1 MAGETSAEL
10 TIIVRAQDAAS
21 RVIGTIG
28 RTIGRVLLAPLK
40 VVGNAVGGILKQF
53 FSLKTLL
60 VGGGII
66 AATRSLVS
74 NLATA
79 QDSYK
84 PLFSAETQA
93 KINDTASAFN
103 KLGASL
109 QSIFGDLVVSF
120 KLDEKLNAFSDW
132 LRDNKQGIID
142 GFREITEGIAKAA
155 SVIGG
160 FFSQIDGR
168 GFGGRTPATS
178 EEIERRL
185 KMAEDRAAGRPI
197 PFTTSEQFGP
207 VNQVGSEEQRII
219 DEYLTIGGKHSL
231 DLVKFTAAQNEMRAQ
246 LNETA
251 PIVQK
256 VTAATEEFFTGTAQA
271 VVTVEDLGKAVAE
284 LTPIIEG
291 YLTVGEASE
300 LVASTI
306 TDGFQDLIQGTVSV
320 GQAFGRMVS
329 TILGEL
335 GRLLLYRSL
344 LKLLV
349 SVGSSAFG
357 GSAAEGGLGGGTD
370 GAFGGSFESPTG
382 YASGG
387 RVKGRTRAR
396 VGENGPEEVILPG
409 GSQVIPSQR
418 SRGSNGGDTFN
429 IYGAR
434 DPKATARELAAVRG
448 YSASARRAFA

>member
-21 RVIGTIG
+21 RVIGQIG
-28 RTIGRVLLAPLK
+28 RTIGRVLVAPLK
-40 VVGNAVGGILKQF
+40 LVGNAVAGVFKQMFGLKG
-53 FSLKTLL
+53 LL
-60 VGGGII
+60 LGGGII

-109 QSIFGDLVVSF
+109 QSVFADIVVDIDLAG
-120 KLDEKLNAFSDW
+120 KLNAFSDW
-132 LRDNKQGIID
+132 VRDNKQSIID
-142 GFREITEGIAKAA
+142 GFEHIGRVIKGVALTVGDFFA
-155 SVIGG
+155 S
-160 FFSQIDGR
+160 FDGK
-168 GFGGRTPATS
+168 GFGDGQRAS
-178 EEIERRL
+178 LEEIKRRL
-185 KMAEDRAAGRPI
+185 ALADARAAGRPI
-197 PFTTSEQFGP
+197 VEPFTTTEQFGP
-207 VNQVGSEEQRII
+207 A
-219 DEYLTIGGKHSL
+219 
-231 DLVKFTAAQNEMRAQ
+231 FTPEMEADWTGFADKVFAAHAEVAKLRAESRQ
-246 LNETA
+246 TTSALAAHGE
-251 PIVQK
+251 IVTK
-256 VTAATEEFFTGTAQA
+256 VTAATEDFFTGTAQA

-344 LKLLV
+344 LNLLV
-349 SVGSSAFG
+349 GAGSSLFG
-357 GSAAEGGLGGGTD
+357 GAASGGGLGGGTD
-370 GAFGGSFESPTG
+370 GAFGGGFEAPTG

-396 VGENGPEEVILPG
+396 VGENGPEEVFLPG

-418 SRGSNGGDTFN
+418 SRGGNGGDTYN